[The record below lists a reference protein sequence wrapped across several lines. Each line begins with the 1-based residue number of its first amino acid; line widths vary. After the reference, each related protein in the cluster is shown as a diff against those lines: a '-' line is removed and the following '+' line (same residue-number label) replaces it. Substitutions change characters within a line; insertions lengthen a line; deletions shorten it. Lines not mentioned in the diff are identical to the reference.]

1 MSYCHSMH
9 FLRER
14 KKTLYTFL
22 YVFPDIWSF
31 CARCHQS
38 DITLA
43 VPTIV
48 PLHWIQK
55 CVTLLDSIFVRLV
68 RPHPCSLCIL
78 ISMALIRILVKKNIV
93 DVKNYSVVAKN
104 YILTPVSQYKRSK
117 VLPSIQRIIFKCVVS
132 QLLLLLPPNLD
143 LDIPKKVNLTT

>member
-1 MSYCHSMH
+1 
-9 FLRER
+9 
-14 KKTLYTFL
+14 
-22 YVFPDIWSF
+22 
-31 CARCHQS
+31 
-38 DITLA
+38 
-43 VPTIV
+43 
-48 PLHWIQK
+48 
-55 CVTLLDSIFVRLV
+55 
-68 RPHPCSLCIL
+68 
-78 ISMALIRILVKKNIV
+78 MALIRILVKKNIV

>member
-1 MSYCHSMH
+1 MFFRIFGH
-9 FLRER
+9 FFIS
-14 KKTLYTFL
+14 K
-22 YVFPDIWSF
+22 S
-31 CARCHQS
+31 ARCQPS

-43 VPTIV
+43 LYYSGLYAKMSNPFGQYLCHI
-48 PLHWIQK
+48 
-55 CVTLLDSIFVRLV
+55 SS
-68 RPHPCSLCIL
+68 PCSLCIL

-117 VLPSIQRIIFKCVVS
+117 VLPSIQRIIFKCIVS